1 MTDTEEVARHYED
14 LRRGALGLP
23 TDSHV
28 RVGLTILLQH
38 GMVAWLEAVTVSVAP
53 KTTEA
58 PSSSTSLPPRR
69 LGGPTTELA
78 RLVAGMA
85 ISTCRQECR
94 P

>member
-1 MTDTEEVARHYED
+1 MDAAELAQHYED
-14 LRRGALGLP
+14 LRRGTLGLP

-28 RVGLTILLQH
+28 RVGLTILLRR
-38 GMVAWLEAVTVSVAP
+38 GMTAWIDAVAASVGPRAEP
-53 KTTEA
+53 R
-58 PSSSTSLPPRR
+58 SSSTLPPSRH
-69 LGGPTTELA
+69 LAGPAAELA